1 MEREWNYG
9 FECVDGTG
17 REAAKGRATL
27 EVVVVVVVVVQQ
39 RAERLDEQQQNV
51 F

>member
-1 MEREWNYG
+1 MERGWNYG
-9 FECVDGTG
+9 FESVDGTG

-27 EVVVVVVVVVQQ
+27 EVVVVVVVVQQ